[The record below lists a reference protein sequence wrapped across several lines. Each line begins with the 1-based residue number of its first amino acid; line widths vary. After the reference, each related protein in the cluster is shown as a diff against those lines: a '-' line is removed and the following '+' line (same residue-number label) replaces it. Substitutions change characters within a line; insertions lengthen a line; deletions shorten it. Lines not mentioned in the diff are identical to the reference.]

1 MKETV
6 LYFFDYG
13 SSYGG
18 AVHTLRQQMLL
29 MRECGYQV
37 YGFVSDYNGTPMQK
51 DYEAMFL
58 ADNMTLETITYPI
71 CSHTEDIDIVET
83 LRCYEEVKAVIQRY
97 QPAILHSVQIN
108 PAVELVSREMG
119 IPHIMNIYPLCD
131 DFFALPYTN
140 VFPQYHTCDSLYFAE
155 AWQKR
160 LGIRSFCV
168 RVSVSKFRPREHITK
183 KDKIRAVCVGLISVR
198 KNQLAVIQGTHQA
211 ILQGADITLELYGSD
226 LGEYADQC
234 RQYIAEHHL
243 EDRICV
249 RGFCTEILDIYENAD
264 VLICGS
270 RLESYPNVIA
280 EALANGVAV
289 VSTPVAGV
297 SEVIKD
303 GENGFLCSGY
313 AVEDLTEKIVEAY
326 QAFQDGSIQGIQ
338 QRAEDTFR
346 HTHSA
351 EQVSAELQRV
361 YRLVM
366 EQGVHGGL
374 PGIREI
380 RAKFEGFLNLYRVHE
395 GEFLKPDFVRKKL
408 WYLYHVNPLIHAQ
421 MKKGRKLYIWG
432 AGKIGACILQM
443 NRLMELGWQ
452 IEGFVDGSRS
462 GDYMEYPVSRPE
474 ERIPD
479 REAVILIAFLAG
491 TNEAMEQ
498 LQKAGR
504 SYAEDY
510 FLLTPRHW

>member
-1 MKETV
+1 MYVFFSGYLGNPLGEEYASV
-6 LYFFDYG
+6 LKNCG
-13 SSYGG
+13 IS
-18 AVHTLRQQMLL
+18 LQQMNYVV
-29 MRECGYQV
+29 CTQ
-37 YGFVSDYNGTPMQK
+37 
-51 DYEAMFL
+51 
-58 ADNMTLETITYPI
+58 
-71 CSHTEDIDIVET
+71 TEDIDLIGT
-83 LRCYEEVKAVIQRY
+83 LECYEGMKQVIESF
-97 QPAILHSVQIN
+97 QPILLHSVQIN
-108 PAVELVSREMG
+108 LTAELVSRELG
-119 IPHIMNIYPLCD
+119 IPHIMDP
-131 DFFALPYTN
+131 
-140 VFPQYHTCDSLYFAE
+140 
-155 AWQKR
+155 
-160 LGIRSFCV
+160 
-168 RVSVSKFRPREHITK
+168 
-183 KDKIRAVCVGLISVR
+183 
-198 KNQLAVIQGTHQA
+198 
-211 ILQGADITLELYGSD
+211 
-226 LGEYADQC
+226 YADKC
-234 RQYIAEHHL
+234 KEYIVEQGL
-243 EDRICV
+243 EEQIMIC
-249 RGFCTEILDIYENAD
+249 GFHSEQTEIYAD
-264 VLICGS
+264 ADLLICGS

-297 SEVIKD
+297 PEVIKD
-303 GENGFLCSGY
+303 KENGFLCSGY

-443 NRLMELGWQ
+443 NHLMELGWQ
-452 IEGFVDGSRS
+452 IEGFVDGSRR